1 LEQQPMADRRY
12 RLEGSTRSDEIE
24 TGVQA
29 WIADSLW
36 MLARQ
41 WQVGEFRGEDA
52 ATPIQAS
59 YEMKTAAVNLFQ
71 SFKGKDFVPIDP
83 AAPLEAYAEQQPL
96 NETADFWRSA
106 EAGLHLLR
114 MLDDLDKGEWRTRL
128 RSDYALQAPPDV
140 EPEASALVKLLV
152 RRSCDGERIYQD
164 RTSLERAFAESGS
177 GFQTVFSTWLDWYE
191 DRLSG
196 AQAYECWDPERMEY
210 RFHVGAATDSG
221 TVVLDAKEYPGGHL
235 DWFSFDKQSA
245 DADLIK
251 KFDKQKPKTVIP
263 APVQFAGMATQR
275 WFEFEDGTVN
285 FADVSASAVDFARM
299 ITAAF
304 CAGFGDDWRVIPIRV
319 PIGSLAQVGTLTV
332 RDSFGDTHDLKSMA
346 ANDGPD
352 RVWRFFELKNDG
364 EDPLLFVPSVAL
376 GRLEGKA
383 LEHVTLI
390 RDETENLSW
399 GIEKTYEGTL
409 EHAVQRGKQWA
420 FTRAELSE
428 PGSSSTDTWQYRL
441 LNPVPP
447 HWIPFVP
454 VRIAGTAQ
462 IRLRRGRM
470 SEWELLPA
478 DKVGIRGK
486 TLLPSPSAALLIY
499 EEEIPASGIDVSSSY
514 QFARDVSGRSL
525 VWLGR
530 RKRPAARQIPVSRQ
544 TDELQRSGE
553 NGQSKARRD

>member
-1 LEQQPMADRRY
+1 MADRRY

-29 WIADSLW
+29 CIADPLW

-59 YEMKTAAVNLFQ
+59 YELKTAAVNRFQ
-71 SFKGKDFVPIDP
+71 SFKGKGLIPIDP

-96 NETADFWRSA
+96 NDSAGFWRAA

-114 MLDDLDKGEWRTRL
+114 MLDALDDGAWRTRL
-128 RSDYALQAPPDV
+128 RNDYALQAPPDA
-140 EPEASALVKLLV
+140 EPEAGALVRLLV
-152 RRSCDGERIYQD
+152 RRSCDGGRIYRD
-164 RTSLERAFAESGS
+164 RGSLERAFAQSGAR
-177 GFQTVFSTWLDWYE
+177 FQSVFSTWVAWYE
-191 DRLSG
+191 DRLVGSG
-196 AQAYECWDPERMEY
+196 AYECWDSERLEY
-210 RFHVGAATDSG
+210 RFQVGAATDSG
-221 TVVLDAKEYPGGHL
+221 TIILDAKEYPGGHL
-235 DWFSFDKQSA
+235 DWFSFDKERS
-245 DADLIK
+245 DADLITT
-251 KFDKQKPKTVIP
+251 FDKHKPKTVIP
-263 APVQFAGMATQR
+263 APVHFAGMATQR

-304 CAGFGDDWRVIPIRV
+304 CTGFGDDWRVIPIRV
-319 PIGSLAQVGTLTV
+319 PIGSLAQVGALTV
-332 RDSFGDTHDLKSMA
+332 RDSFGDVHHLKSMA

-376 GRLEGKA
+376 GRLEGKTF
-383 LEHVTLI
+383 EHVTLI

-399 GIEKTYEGTL
+399 GIEKTYEGPL
-409 EHAVQRGKQWA
+409 EHAIQRGKQWA
-420 FTRAELSE
+420 FTRAEV
-428 PGSSSTDTWQYRL
+428 STAESGMTEAWQYRL

-470 SEWELLPA
+470 SEWELLPT
-478 DKVGIRGK
+478 DRVGIRGK
-486 TLLPSPSAALLIY
+486 TLLPTPSAALLLY

-514 QFARDVSGRSL
+514 QFARDVSGRSS

-530 RKRPAARQIPVSRQ
+530 RKRPAARQAPVSRE
-544 TDELQRSGE
+544 TDEL
-553 NGQSKARRD
+553 RRT